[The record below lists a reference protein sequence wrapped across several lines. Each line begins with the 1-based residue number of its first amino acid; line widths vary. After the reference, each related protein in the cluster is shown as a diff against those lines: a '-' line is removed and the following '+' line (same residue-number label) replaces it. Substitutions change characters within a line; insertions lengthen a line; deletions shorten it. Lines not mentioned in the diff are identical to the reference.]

1 MAARLILGF
10 AVAVSVLPLTSA
22 HAEPR
27 KPTAQEIAAIR
38 NCAAKYQD
46 DLEKVE
52 QRCLFELVATPC
64 TNTHEGSSN
73 VGTADCYRTESA
85 IWDSLLNENFKNLL
99 AVLDD
104 QQTTKLRE
112 MQRAWIAY
120 RDTTCNFYWDK
131 IQGTMAIPMSVQC
144 ARNCAAG
151 CAASVLRPDVTCSS
165 QTPARRAVL
174 LRFFDRM

>member
-85 IWDSLLNENFKNLL
+85 IWDFS
-99 AVLDD
+99 
-104 QQTTKLRE
+104 
-112 MQRAWIAY
+112 
-120 RDTTCNFYWDK
+120 
-131 IQGTMAIPMSVQC
+131 
-144 ARNCAAG
+144 
-151 CAASVLRPDVTCSS
+151 
-165 QTPARRAVL
+165 
-174 LRFFDRM
+174 